1 MRNQALTFVVFLL
14 ILASCTEND
23 LRNSL
28 TEDNIKGKV
37 STLIVY
43 EYAGVDLFGEIQK
56 GEFTMTTISNYDDQG
71 RLREM
76 STYKSDSLAE
86 KQICLYDT
94 VGHPINIL
102 FNDSAESKITYRIFT
117 CDSIGNI
124 IQYADYSSIG
134 EITAKVT
141 RKNDKKGNKI
151 ESVRYDAGGNMLL
164 SMTFDYDKKGNCTEF
179 RNYDVNRNL
188 VKTTIRKCN
197 DEGNMVFSKFSTTN
211 GKERDS
217 VFYTYSGFDR
227 NGNWLKKVGG
237 GKIFER
243 NIEYYSKGEKYLT
256 NALKSD
262 STNNLSQENAE
273 KVIRH
278 LISSNDSINVTAI
291 TAIEPIYQFTET
303 TAGSIV
309 HYNYRGGPAS
319 SPVLLKCNFK
329 KNADSQWFL
338 NSVVGVS
345 GIGLQEMSGWFSK
358 WQNLHIPVQ

>member
-14 ILASCTEND
+14 ILVSCAKND
-23 LRNSL
+23 VRNSL

-56 GEFTMTTISNYDDQG
+56 GDFTMTTISNYDDQG

-76 STYKSDSLAE
+76 STYQLDSLAE
-86 KQICLYDT
+86 KQIYLYDT
-94 VGHPINIL
+94 IGHPINKH

-117 CDSIGNI
+117 CDSTGNI
-124 IQYADYSSIG
+124 IQYVDYSSIG
-134 EITAKVT
+134 EVTAKVT

-151 ESVRYDAGGNMLL
+151 ESFRYDAGGNLIL
-164 SMTFDYDKKGNCTEF
+164 SMTFDYDKRGICTEY

-188 VKTTIRKCN
+188 VKTTYRKCD
-197 DEGNMVFSKFSTTN
+197 DEGNMIFSKYSTTN

-217 VFYTYSGFDR
+217 VFYTYSVFDG

-273 KVIRH
+273 KAIRQ
-278 LISSNDSINVTAI
+278 LISPNDSMNAIAI
-291 TAIEPIYQFTET
+291 TAIEPISQFTET
-303 TAGSIV
+303 AAGSIV

-319 SPVLLKCNFK
+319 GPVLLKCNFK
-329 KNADSQWFL
+329 KNGDNQWFL
-338 NSVVGVS
+338 ISVLGVS

-358 WQNLHIPVQ
+358 WQNLNIPVQ